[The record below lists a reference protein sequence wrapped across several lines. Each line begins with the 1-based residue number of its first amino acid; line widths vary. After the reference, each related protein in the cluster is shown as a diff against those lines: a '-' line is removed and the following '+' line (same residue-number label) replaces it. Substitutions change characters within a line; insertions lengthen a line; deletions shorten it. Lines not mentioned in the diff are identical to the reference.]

1 MSTIDQLTKVA
12 DRNSTKLS
20 VQSSLT
26 SPSITWPKSGVR
38 ILFGVVWMIDA
49 IFKWQPAF
57 RAEYLNL
64 IQGAAKGQPAWLVPW
79 FHGIA
84 NVVASNPVLFA
95 YLTAIVETLIAAGLI
110 LGVARKLTYI
120 LAALFAAAIWASAEG
135 FGGPYTVGATDIG
148 TGIIY
153 SILFLALLALNY
165 HAGPSR
171 FSLDYLIEKHFP
183 AWRKIA
189 ELGAATKR
197 PRVIK

>member
-1 MSTIDQLTKVA
+1 MSTLNEVFTRTTQQTEHHDLIAQ
-12 DRNSTKLS
+12 R
-20 VQSSLT
+20 
-26 SPSITWPKSGVR
+26 PTWPKSGVR

-84 NVVASNPVLFA
+84 NVVSSNPVLFA
-95 YLTAIVETLIAAGLI
+95 YLTAIVETMIAAGLI

-171 FSLDYLIEKHFP
+171 LSMDYLIEKRFP

-189 ELGAATKR
+189 ELGSPTKSR
-197 PRVIK
+197 TTDH